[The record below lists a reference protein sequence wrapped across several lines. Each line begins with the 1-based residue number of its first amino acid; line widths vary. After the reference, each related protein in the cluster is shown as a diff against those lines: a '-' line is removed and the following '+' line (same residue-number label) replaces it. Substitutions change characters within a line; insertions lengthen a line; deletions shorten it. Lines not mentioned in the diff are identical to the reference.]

1 MAVIKTKGVVI
12 NEHNSGDFDKVLT
25 ILTPDLGKITCF
37 AKNVRRPKSTFL
49 AGTSLFA
56 FSDIMLYKGAGS
68 YKLNACETIEIFYN
82 LRIDLDKLNIA
93 TYITQIVNDITYENA
108 QSYRILQLYL
118 NTLYMISET
127 DKDPN
132 FILSVFKMK
141 LLCSLGFKPRIEEC
155 IHCKTKENLEYFS
168 IRDNG
173 MKCAGCHSA
182 DKSCIKMSKSTEV
195 AIKYIVTAPAK
206 QLFSFNLKDESLK
219 ELELISKV
227 YLNEKLEKEYK
238 LEW

>member
-127 DKDPN
+127 DKESD
-132 FILSVFKMK
+132 FIESVFRIRAMH
-141 LLCSLGFKPRIEEC
+141 LLGYTPILNKCCSCGKKEEITSFSFK
-155 IHCKTKENLEYFS
+155 
-168 IRDNG
+168 DNG
-173 MKCAGCHSA
+173 LKCNIC
-182 DKSCIKMSKSTEV
+182 SKLDSGAMNISISTV
-195 AIKYIVTAPAK
+195 QALRYIVYSEAK
-206 QLFSFNLKDESLK
+206 KIFNFEISKEALR
-219 ELELISKV
+219 ELEIVSNI
-227 YLNEKLEKEYK
+227 YLKEKLE
-238 LEW
+238 L